1 MSAVATKPKKT
12 AKTAPAV
19 DQSGDTQPAIS
30 QAWAAIA
37 QSGVNRVC
45 EVLYQAEQAADY
57 QDPPPEAHA
66 LMSQAESVLYFM
78 AHAPLTD
85 SLWVVEDPMSAL
97 SLIRCALSS
106 LRRAI
111 AMADGLND
119 VQVAVA
125 PVAVALLRELEV
137 ALFDAPKVTAR
148 LEGFA
153 TFMPRPEVQATTP
166 PPAPSTIELPPD
178 DAKRR
183 LALAQES
190 NHEVEKLAEAME
202 RLLRQRRDEDFLI
215 YHGMLTRIQQ
225 LSTITYFAMRIHGDS
240 PEKEDHNWGDLS
252 KIETLEAAYRG
263 LL

>member
-1 MSAVATKPKKT
+1 MSAVLTKPKKT
-12 AKTAPAV
+12 AKCTPAV
-19 DQSGDTQPAIS
+19 DGPGGTKPADP

-37 QSGVNRVC
+37 QAGVNRVC

-57 QDPPPEAHA
+57 QEPPPEAHT

-85 SLWVVEDPMSAL
+85 SLWAVDDPMSAL

-111 AMADGLND
+111 AIEDGLND

-148 LEGFA
+148 LEQFA
-153 TFMPRPEVQATTP
+153 TFIPRPDAQSSTP
-166 PPAPSTIELPPD
+166 PPAQNSVELPPD

-190 NHEVEKLAEAME
+190 NHEVEKLAEGME
-202 RLLRQRRDEDFLI
+202 RLLRQHRDEDFLM

-225 LSTITYFAMRIHGDS
+225 LANITYFAMRIHGDT
-240 PEKEDHNWGDLS
+240 PEEEDRNWGDLS